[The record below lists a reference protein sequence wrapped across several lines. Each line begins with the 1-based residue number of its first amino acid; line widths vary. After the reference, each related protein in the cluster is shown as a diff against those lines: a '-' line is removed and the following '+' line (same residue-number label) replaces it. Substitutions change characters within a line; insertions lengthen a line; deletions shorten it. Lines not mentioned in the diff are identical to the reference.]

1 MNPIVQRVENFA
13 GWREIARGHLL
24 RNTSPAAVIWQPA
37 DDGQTFLFRPKVDS
51 DPAPDGAIRL
61 PRAFVEQAKV
71 VARHRDSN
79 RWSLLYR
86 IAWRIQNENRNL
98 LHIEVDDDVRA
109 LALMRK
115 AVENDIYKLRAFV
128 RFRLVRDE
136 LGDQYVA
143 WYRTEHHTLDANERF
158 FVERFGGMRWAILTP
173 EASMIWDLQQVRYG
187 PGVARSEAP
196 AEDEFEDLWRTYYK
210 SVYNPA
216 RLNLDAMRAQL
227 PVRRWEDLPESRA
240 IPELVRASAGRV
252 ESMVQGQPGA
262 ASAYIPAQMELPVLR
277 EAVKHCKACELC
289 SRASGPV
296 FGEGAD
302 HAQIML
308 VGEQPGDEEDRQGR
322 PFVGPA
328 GQVLDRAMQEAG
340 LERRSVYVTNAVK
353 AFRFEERGKRR
364 IHQTPRPGHIA
375 TCRPWLESEIIAV
388 RPELIV
394 CLGATAGQAVL
405 GRAVRIGA
413 ERGRVTQHRSGAK
426 IMVTYHP
433 SAALRGPDDTAKTE
447 ITRALV
453 EDLAAAR
460 SMLGEQAETPV
471 PPATS

>member
-1 MNPIVQRVENFA
+1 
-13 GWREIARGHLL
+13 
-24 RNTSPAAVIWQPA
+24 
-37 DDGQTFLFRPKVDS
+37 
-51 DPAPDGAIRL
+51 
-61 PRAFVEQAKV
+61 
-71 VARHRDSN
+71 
-79 RWSLLYR
+79 
-86 IAWRIQNENRNL
+86 
-98 LHIEVDDDVRA
+98 
-109 LALMRK
+109 
-115 AVENDIYKLRAFV
+115 
-128 RFRLVRDE
+128 
-136 LGDQYVA
+136 
-143 WYRTEHHTLDANERF
+143 
-158 FVERFGGMRWAILTP
+158 
-173 EASMIWDLQQVRYG
+173 
-187 PGVARSEAP
+187 
-196 AEDEFEDLWRTYYK
+196 
-210 SVYNPA
+210 
-216 RLNLDAMRAQL
+216 
-227 PVRRWEDLPESRA
+227 
-240 IPELVRASAGRV
+240 
-252 ESMVQGQPGA
+252 
-262 ASAYIPAQMELPVLR
+262 
-277 EAVKHCKACELC
+277 
-289 SRASGPV
+289 
-296 FGEGAD
+296 
-302 HAQIML
+302 ML

-426 IMVTYHP
+426 VMVTYHP

-453 EDLAAAR
+453 EDLAAAL